1 MNTVALLTLDRGS
14 ILYNPD
20 QMPSEIVLKHVDGE
34 LIKIERDGQASWLS
48 KRREELKINFWQDG
62 EYESTTDAVAMLADR
77 QAFGFRLNGEAINPL
92 SPGITSIT
100 SETIEIEGL
109 DSGGV
114 LFEDN
119 RQLPFAVYTKDE
131 VYYRVY
137 LTEEEK
143 RGSAFVVEVAVLEK
157 REGPRGEWREIG
169 RTESTEVGHLI
180 ETVADETDMEAVR
193 GDAGDLQETID
204 DQQELF
210 QASRT
215 TGDENV
221 RERAGIQNKT
231 VFDPSIPQ
239 PRPVTFPT
247 RQE

>member
-20 QMPSEIVLKHVDGE
+20 QMPSEIVLKHIDGE
-34 LIKIERDGQASWLS
+34 LIKIERDGQGSWLS
-48 KRREELKINFWQDG
+48 KRREELEINFC
-62 EYESTTDAVAMLADR
+62 R
-77 QAFGFRLNGEAINPL
+77 
-92 SPGITSIT
+92 
-100 SETIEIEGL
+100 
-109 DSGGV
+109 
-114 LFEDN
+114 DN

-137 LTEEEK
+137 LTEEGEG
-143 RGSAFVVEVAVLEK
+143 GSASVFEVAVLEK

-169 RTESTEVGHLI
+169 RTGSTEVGHLI
-180 ETVADETDMEAVR
+180 ETVAEETDMEAVW

-215 TGDENV
+215 AGDENV
-221 RERAGIQNKT
+221 RERAAIQNKT

-247 RQE
+247 RRE

>member
-48 KRREELKINFWQDG
+48 KRREELEINFWQDG
-62 EYESTTDAVAMLADR
+62 EYESTTDAVATLADR

-109 DSGGV
+109 DLGGV

-143 RGSAFVVEVAVLEK
+143 RGSAFAVEVAVLEK

-215 TGDENV
+215 AGDENV
-221 RERAGIQNKT
+221 RERAAIQNKT

>member
-34 LIKIERDGQASWLS
+34 LIKIERDGQGSWLS
-48 KRREELKINFWQDG
+48 KRREELEINFCRDG
-62 EYESTTDAVAMLADR
+62 EYESTTDAVATLADR
-77 QAFGFRLNGEAINPL
+77 QAFGFRLNGEAVNPL

-109 DSGGV
+109 DLGGV
-114 LFEDN
+114 FFEDN

-215 TGDENV
+215 AGDENV
-221 RERAGIQNKT
+221 RERAAIQNKT

-239 PRPVTFPT
+239 PRSVTFPT

>member
-20 QMPSEIVLKHVDGE
+20 QMPSEIVLKHTDGE
-34 LIKIERDGQASWLS
+34 LIKIERDSRGNWLS
-48 KRREELKINFWQDG
+48 KRREELEINFQRDG
-62 EYESTTDAVAMLADR
+62 EYKSTTDAVATLADR
-77 QAFGFRLNGEAINPL
+77 QAFGFRFNGEAVNPL
-92 SPGITSIT
+92 SPGIASVV
-100 SETIEIEGL
+100 SETIEIESL
-109 DSGGV
+109 DLGGV
-114 LFEDN
+114 LFENN

-137 LTEEEK
+137 LTEEEE
-143 RGSAFVVEVAVLEK
+143 RGSELVFEVAVLEK
-157 REGPRGEWREIG
+157 REGPRGEWREVS

-180 ETVADETDMEAVR
+180 ETVAEETDMEAVR

-215 TGDENV
+215 AEDENV

-247 RQE
+247 RRE

>member
-20 QMPSEIVLKHVDGE
+20 QMPSEVVLKHIDGE
-34 LIKIERDGQASWLS
+34 LIKIERDGQGSWLS
-48 KRREELKINFWQDG
+48 KRRKELEINFWRDG
-62 EYESTTDAVAMLADR
+62 EYESTTDAVATLADR
-77 QAFGFRLNGEAINPL
+77 QAFGFRLNGEAVNPL
-92 SPGITSIT
+92 SPGITSVT

-109 DSGGV
+109 DLGGV

-137 LTEEEK
+137 LTEEGEG
-143 RGSAFVVEVAVLEK
+143 GSASVFEVAVLEK

-180 ETVADETDMEAVR
+180 ETVAEETDMEAVR
-193 GDAGDLQETID
+193 GDAGDLQQTID

-215 TGDENV
+215 AEDENV

-247 RQE
+247 RRE